1 MGDTWPAMVGQ
12 LPAGDLIARGN
23 TSDVWR
29 WSPTTVVKVLH
40 PGIPAH
46 WATLEADITERV
58 HAAGLPAP
66 ATDGLVEVDG
76 RPGVVLEHIEG
87 ASMWSRMKAQP
98 SVLPALIEE
107 LVDIQATIQAAGP
120 IEGLPD
126 LVTRLHGKIDEASQ
140 VSDRE
145 RREAHEL
152 LVGMPRGGALCH
164 GDMHPANILL
174 SARGWIVVDW
184 FDAAIGNGGADLARS
199 SLLMRP
205 PATPQSADRHLDGA
219 TIEVLDRLHAA
230 YLAALRARG
239 LIQDASFTRWEAVLA
254 VARMSEPVQKA
265 DLLSIWR
272 RWREDQGGAPA

>member
-46 WATLEADITERV
+46 WATLEAAITERV

-66 ATDGLVEVDG
+66 AADGLVEVDG
-76 RPGVVLEHIEG
+76 RPGVLLEHIEG
-87 ASMWSRMKAQP
+87 DSMWSRMKAEP
-98 SVLPALIEE
+98 SMLPTLIGE
-107 LVDIQATIQAAGP
+107 LVDIQVTIQAAGP

-126 LVTRLHGKIDEASQ
+126 LVTRLHSKIDEASQ
-140 VSDRE
+140 VSATE
-145 RREAHEL
+145 RREAHDL
-152 LVGMPRGGALCH
+152 LAGMPTGVALCH
-164 GDMHPANILL
+164 GDMHPANILR

-184 FDAAIGNGGADLARS
+184 FDAAIGHGDADLARS

-239 LIQDASFTRWEAVLA
+239 LIEERSFARWEAVLA

-265 DLLSIWR
+265 DLLGIWR
-272 RWREDQGGAPA
+272 RWRDAHAST